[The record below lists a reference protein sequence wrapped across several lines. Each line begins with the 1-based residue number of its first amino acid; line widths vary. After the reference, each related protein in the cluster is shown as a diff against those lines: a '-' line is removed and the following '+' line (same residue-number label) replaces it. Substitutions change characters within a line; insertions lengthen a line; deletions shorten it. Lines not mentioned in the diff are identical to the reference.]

1 MTITSFHQHRGC
13 CGAFCLEAH
22 ILIFIAF
29 DDLPSSYTFRRK
41 ISRNDVNTDKNSSAL
56 TRMIQTSPIRHSAGD
71 MQGLHVLL
79 RSMVMKDGIFFSS
92 QFIHLQ
98 LQRFKQS
105 RHHVTFRAWSFCHD
119 EILSMLH

>member
-1 MTITSFHQHRGC
+1 MTITSFYQHRGC

-79 RSMVMKDGIFFSS
+79 RSMVMKDGIFFFHHNL
-92 QFIHLQ
+92 FICSYRGLNRADTI
-98 LQRFKQS
+98 LPLEPGRFVMTK
-105 RHHVTFRAWSFCHD
+105 F
-119 EILSMLH
+119 